1 MCTCSTSVLSDRC
14 QFDISSTT
22 VQFIDKCVDQ
32 PLTGDNVT
40 PVMPVMLFLDK
51 FKIENVVTNL
61 KFHSMPTPRNAESRI
76 PRFSTQRSDK
86 RKLYAKASA
95 YQLAALLSE
104 IQFFCKISPS
114 FDQRE
119 LTRERPSHS
128 SLPSSCVAATNGAGL
143 SHGTSRKEKK

>member
-1 MCTCSTSVLSDRC
+1 
-14 QFDISSTT
+14 
-22 VQFIDKCVDQ
+22 
-32 PLTGDNVT
+32 
-40 PVMPVMLFLDK
+40 
-51 FKIENVVTNL
+51 
-61 KFHSMPTPRNAESRI
+61 MPTPRNAESRI

-143 SHGTSRKEKK
+143 SHGTSPKGKKNEFPEISFYSSRRRLRYIFSSAQVQLQGLAQI